1 MSKKLII
8 TAQAIVPAPI
18 YFNSNT
24 DIDTLESILELVK
37 KLQENEPNGWMYEKL
52 YFLLNM
58 AHFANAKC
66 EKWYNWDEVPYGVN
80 VRLSFHNSENLQLFE
95 NYISNTPIKIL

>member
-58 AHFANAKC
+58 AHFANAKF
-66 EKWYNWDEVPYGVN
+66 EKWYNSDEVPYGVN